1 MTLKDLNPGYIAKV
15 AKVNGQLKSR
25 IMDMGITRGAEV
37 RMRCCAPLG
46 DPLLIEVRG
55 YQLYIRQSDAKGVD
69 IVDVR
74 KCKNLSKKRGE

>member
-15 AKVNGQLKSR
+15 AKVNGQLKSK

-46 DPLLIEVRG
+46 WPIANRSKRIST
-55 YQLYIRQSDAKGVD
+55 LYAPVWR
-69 IVDVR
+69 
-74 KCKNLSKKRGE
+74 